1 MKLIKYYQIE
11 EYSLMVCWKVYPL
24 RKDKIVKSFQ
34 CKTEEEMNAEI
45 KRIEEKTKWAVFI
58 ESVEDIKF

>member
-1 MKLIKYYQIE
+1 MKLVKYYQIE
-11 EYSLMVCWKVYPL
+11 EYSLRVWWNIYPL

-34 CKTEEEMNAEI
+34 CNTENEMNAEL
-45 KRIEEKTKWAVFI
+45 KRIEEKTKWAVFV